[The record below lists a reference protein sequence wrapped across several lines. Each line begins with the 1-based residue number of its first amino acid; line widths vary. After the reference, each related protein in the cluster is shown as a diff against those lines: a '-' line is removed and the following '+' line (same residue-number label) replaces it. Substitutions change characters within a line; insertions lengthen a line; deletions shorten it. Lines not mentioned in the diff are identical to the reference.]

1 MVVTFYRPQ
10 SYSMLHALRYLIGI
24 LSSFWSSCVILAK
37 SVMNGVRNQAAAACS
52 SSGIQ
57 QLKEHNETGRR
68 FITHGLNLDE
78 RGHST
83 TDGELIL
90 TDLLNVQLKSR
101 AELREIVNAYRNGVR
116 EYEAALRIEL
126 PPKATDSQKAEFYK
140 TRETVQTSL
149 TKVKGRLEDLS
160 AKLEGKPVRSSTTL
174 GMPTL
179 SWLAK
184 GKHTAGPSAAQVKR
198 PVVSSA
204 TLPTRPAVAPP
215 PFTRSNSL
223 RAMPGAGPQ
232 LRGTATL
239 NIQGLDPKHVDV
251 ISNEIINVSE
261 KEITFSDISGQ
272 ESAKQALREMVIL
285 PTLRPD
291 IFKGLRAPPKGLL
304 LFGPPGNGKT
314 LLAKAAAAETKSTFF
329 NISASSLTS
338 KWVGEGEKLVKT
350 LFAVAR
356 HMQPSVIFVDE
367 IDSILRERCES
378 ENEASRRLKTE
389 FFLQMDG
396 LKSSSEDRVSVMG
409 ATNRPQE
416 LDDAILR
423 RFPKRIYVTLPDKDA
438 RLSLLKHLL
447 ASQNNPLSA
456 KELVTLADMTE
467 GYSASDLTNLTKDAA
482 LGPVREYD
490 MNQLVNLDQ
499 RKLRKIK
506 FQDFLNSIEKVRKSV
521 SPATLQMFEKWNAE
535 YGDISI

>member
-1 MVVTFYRPQ
+1 MVVPFPTAVIYCF
-10 SYSMLHALRYLIGI
+10 MLHSLRYLILI

-37 SVMNGVRNQAAAACS
+37 SMMNGVRHQTAACS
-52 SSGIQ
+52 QSGAVQ
-57 QLKEHNETGRR
+57 KLKEHNDCARR
-68 FITHGLNLDE
+68 LITHGLNMDE
-78 RGHST
+78 KGQRTPEGKSIPRG
-83 TDGELIL
+83 LIAVGL
-90 TDLLNVQLKSR
+90 TRVS
-101 AELREIVNAYRNGVR
+101 ELREIVNAYRNGVK
-116 EYEAALRIEL
+116 EYEAGLKIEL
-126 PPKATDSQKAEFYK
+126 SPKATDSDKAEFYR
-140 TRETVQTSL
+140 TREVVQKSL
-149 TKVKGRLEDLS
+149 AKVKSRLEELT
-160 AKLEGKPVRSSTTL
+160 ARPETRFARSSTTL

-184 GKHTAGPSAAQVKR
+184 GKHTAPTSAVPSKR
-198 PVVSSA
+198 PVVTSA
-204 TLPTRPAVAPP
+204 TLPTRPAAVPP
-215 PFTRSNSL
+215 PVTRSNSL
-223 RAMPGAGPQ
+223 RSFPRGSNQ
-232 LRGTATL
+232 RGTSTL
-239 NIQGLDPKHVDV
+239 NMQGLDPKHVDL
-251 ISNEIINVSE
+251 ICNEIINLSE
-261 KEITFSDISGQ
+261 KEITFNDISGQ
-272 ESAKQALREMVIL
+272 ETAKQALKEMVIM

-291 IFKGLRAPPKGLL
+291 IFNGLRAPPKGLL

-350 LFAVAR
+350 LFAVALQL
-356 HMQPSVIFVDE
+356 QPSVIFVDE
-367 IDSILRERCES
+367 IDSILRERSES

-396 LKSSSEDRVSVMG
+396 LKSSAEDRISVMG

-438 RLSLLKHLL
+438 RLSLLRHLL
-447 ASQNNPLSA
+447 SSQNNPLSA
-456 KELVTLADMTE
+456 KELVRLSEMTD

-490 MNQLVNLDQ
+490 IDQLKNLDQ

-506 FQDFLNSIEKVRKSV
+506 FQDFQNSIEKVRKSV
-521 SPATLQMFEKWNAE
+521 SPASLQMFEQWNAE
-535 YGDISI
+535 YGDISV